1 MLARID
7 AALTDL
13 GHDPQKLNPEIELAI
28 REALHP
34 ASGRPAAHF
43 ASLAKGFLKGILRNR
58 LNEKIKDRRKELLHG
73 RTGAAGS
80 QHSSHS
86 WTNDLKLDA
95 KGGIRPILANY
106 TLFLRE
112 HPAWKGVLAYDEFSA
127 CVVIRKRPPWGD
139 PNASWTDT
147 PWTDHFESLT
157 RIWFQNEDINA
168 NQGDCGR
175 AVDAAAR
182 SNPFHPVRG
191 RFETL
196 DWDGNK
202 RIDTLLPVYFHT
214 EDTPYT
220 RAVGPRWLISGVA
233 RIYEP
238 GCKVDH
244 VLVLEGPQGRRS
256 SEALRTLAVRD
267 EWFTD
272 RVSHLASKDAAQ
284 EMAGVFI
291 VEFGELEPLL
301 RATTG
306 TGKAFITRRFDRYR
320 PAYGKHMNR
329 HLRGNIFAGTINPPP
344 EGYLKD
350 STGSRRIWPVWCPS
364 IDLEALARDCDQLWA
379 EAIVRYKAG
388 ETWWLEPELE
398 ALATAEQ
405 AARYKTDSWQE
416 PVEEWVGKRNDVGVA
431 EVLEQALGFAPQK
444 QNRSAEMR
452 VAHILTDLGFSKHR
466 PRIKGGARA
475 KSGRQNR
482 YWR

>member
-1 MLARID
+1 TNLVPFPQQPDAEAHAQAETERKRRLFAWADMVLQQLGLAARVVQAQSLMELNKITLD
-7 AALTDL
+7 AD
-13 GHDPQKLNPEIELAI
+13 DIKVEIELAI

-34 ASGRPAAHF
+34 AIGRPAEHF

-127 CVVIRKRPPWGD
+127 CVVIRKLPPWGD

-182 SNPFHPVRG
+182 SNPFHPVCG

-202 RIDTLLPVYFHT
+202 RIDTLLP
-214 EDTPYT
+214 
-220 RAVGPRWLISGVA
+220 
-233 RIYEP
+233 IY
-238 GCKVDH
+238 
-244 VLVLEGPQGRRS
+244 
-256 SEALRTLAVRD
+256 
-267 EWFTD
+267 
-272 RVSHLASKDAAQ
+272 
-284 EMAGVFI
+284 
-291 VEFGELEPLL
+291 
-301 RATTG
+301 
-306 TGKAFITRRFDRYR
+306 
-320 PAYGKHMNR
+320 
-329 HLRGNIFAGTINPPP
+329 
-344 EGYLKD
+344 
-350 STGSRRIWPVWCPS
+350 
-364 IDLEALARDCDQLWA
+364 
-379 EAIVRYKAG
+379 
-388 ETWWLEPELE
+388 
-398 ALATAEQ
+398 
-405 AARYKTDSWQE
+405 
-416 PVEEWVGKRNDVGVA
+416 
-431 EVLEQALGFAPQK
+431 
-444 QNRSAEMR
+444 
-452 VAHILTDLGFSKHR
+452 
-466 PRIKGGARA
+466 
-475 KSGRQNR
+475 
-482 YWR
+482 